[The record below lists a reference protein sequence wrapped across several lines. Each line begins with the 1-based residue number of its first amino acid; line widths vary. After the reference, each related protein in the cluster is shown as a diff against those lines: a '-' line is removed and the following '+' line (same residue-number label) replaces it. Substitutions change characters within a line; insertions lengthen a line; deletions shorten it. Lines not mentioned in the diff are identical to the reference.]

1 MPVRAQRSSGGPIEH
16 ALPRQVSRA
25 SWSPTRRSAAQAK
38 HTTFPSG
45 GDRSRQR
52 CSAGRSV
59 PVQIASGGRAVVG
72 VISSAGAERGGFVQ
86 AYDPALGVPETVR
99 SEFADGERGG
109 VSLGFGRRGQEF
121 AELGVGDSI
130 EI

>member
-1 MPVRAQRSSGGPIEH
+1 MAYSF
-16 ALPRQVSRA
+16 
-25 SWSPTRRSAAQAK
+25 RSAEPSDAEPPR
-38 HTTFPSG
+38 TFSCA
-45 GDRSRQR
+45 D
-52 CSAGRSV
+52 AGT
-59 PVQIASGGRAVVG
+59 
-72 VISSAGAERGGFVQ
+72 ERGGFEQ